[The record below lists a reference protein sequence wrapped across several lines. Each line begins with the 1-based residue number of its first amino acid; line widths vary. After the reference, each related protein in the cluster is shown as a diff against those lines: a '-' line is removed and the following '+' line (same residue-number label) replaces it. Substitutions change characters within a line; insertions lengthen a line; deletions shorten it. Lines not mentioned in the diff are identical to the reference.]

1 MKHWA
6 CWDEH
11 ETFYLT
17 ELAPT
22 LIANPQSGDETEQRI
37 LRELRAQM
45 RDDEWKNL
53 PRILADRRAEIL
65 REIESEREAA
75 AQAGRERIRRKRM
88 LEEIDHQFDRNFLSA
103 DRFFESAS
111 SGIVSREEYENRKR
125 TFVRHWFERAA
136 SRRKEQKFHL
146 DDEQLSAIAAVNG
159 NVQVIARAGSG
170 KTATLV
176 NRTLFL
182 LEHCR
187 VPSTN
192 ILLLAFNR
200 KAAIEIRRRL
210 LGLIHEDA
218 EYQIKIEIS
227 QRHQRAKQKNAR
239 KIDWSEIEA
248 DSVAAVATR
257 LKVALPHIM
266 TFHALAYAIVHPDE
280 SILYNGAEGE
290 SQVLS
295 RVFQSVIDNHLQI
308 QKYKEAIRELMLA
321 HFKEDWER
329 IVARGHDL
337 PKDDLLRIR
346 RSLPHESLRG
356 EYIKSYGEKLIADFL
371 FEHGIAY
378 KYEHNHWWGNI
389 NYRPDFT
396 IFRTSKS
403 GLIIEYFGLLGDPD
417 YDEMSDK
424 KRRHWKEKEPDW
436 TLIEF
441 TPSDIKT
448 RGDDGFK
455 QHLKRCLEEH
465 GLECR
470 KLSEDEIWLKIQDR
484 AIDRFTKTAVNFV
497 GRCRKLSLSP
507 EDLQNRIDA
516 HSPLS
521 QVEAMFLKLLV
532 TLYAAYLDRLS
543 ATGEEDFDGL
553 MQRAA
558 ALVTAGATKLER
570 KTGYG
575 DLTEL
580 QFISIDEFQ
589 DFSDL
594 FFRLLQ
600 SIRSV
605 NPNVELFCVGD
616 DWQAINGFAGSDLR
630 FFEQFEKYIGP
641 SRRLYISTNYR
652 SAKSIVD
659 IGNALMFG
667 SGKPAIANRSA
678 LGTVVVADA
687 SQFHPTLIEKQ
698 QHPGVVITPMVSRIA
713 NKSLASG
720 SEIVLLCRKDS
731 LPWKVS
737 FGDQGKGEGGY
748 IELIRSLFPKSVSD
762 RITISTAHSYKGLE
776 KPTVIVMDAVARSYP
791 LIHPDW
797 VFSRVLGDSLEKII
811 SEERRLLY
819 VAMTRAAEKLVIITD
834 KQNRSLFLDD
844 LQKVKSLDAIEWLE
858 HPPVCNNKTG
868 WLIIKVGNQAQRRGG
883 RGGTYAIK
891 DQLKACG
898 YQWQT
903 TGWPSWFKTCLAE
916 GFQISSLQREVWVD
930 IADAIEVR
938 ILNEWGQILGIS
950 RVNAGKWVT
959 VHDELTSKI
968 ADPLANRN
976 E

>member
-75 AQAGRERIRRKRM
+75 AQAGRERLRRKRM

-111 SGIVSREEYENRKR
+111 SGIVSREEYENRKL

-136 SRRKEQKFHL
+136 SRRKEQKFYL

-218 EYQIKIEIS
+218 EHQIKSEIS
-227 QRHQRAKQKNAR
+227 QRRQRAKQKNAR

-257 LKVALPHIM
+257 LKVALPQIM

-308 QKYKEAIRELMLA
+308 QKYEEAIRELMLA

-389 NYRPDFT
+389 NY
-396 IFRTSKS
+396 
-403 GLIIEYFGLLGDPD
+403 
-417 YDEMSDK
+417 
-424 KRRHWKEKEPDW
+424 
-436 TLIEF
+436 
-441 TPSDIKT
+441 
-448 RGDDGFK
+448 
-455 QHLKRCLEEH
+455 
-465 GLECR
+465 
-470 KLSEDEIWLKIQDR
+470 
-484 AIDRFTKTAVNFV
+484 
-497 GRCRKLSLSP
+497 
-507 EDLQNRIDA
+507 
-516 HSPLS
+516 
-521 QVEAMFLKLLV
+521 
-532 TLYAAYLDRLS
+532 
-543 ATGEEDFDGL
+543 
-553 MQRAA
+553 
-558 ALVTAGATKLER
+558 
-570 KTGYG
+570 
-575 DLTEL
+575 
-580 QFISIDEFQ
+580 
-589 DFSDL
+589 
-594 FFRLLQ
+594 
-600 SIRSV
+600 
-605 NPNVELFCVGD
+605 
-616 DWQAINGFAGSDLR
+616 
-630 FFEQFEKYIGP
+630 
-641 SRRLYISTNYR
+641 
-652 SAKSIVD
+652 
-659 IGNALMFG
+659 
-667 SGKPAIANRSA
+667 
-678 LGTVVVADA
+678 
-687 SQFHPTLIEKQ
+687 
-698 QHPGVVITPMVSRIA
+698 
-713 NKSLASG
+713 
-720 SEIVLLCRKDS
+720 
-731 LPWKVS
+731 
-737 FGDQGKGEGGY
+737 
-748 IELIRSLFPKSVSD
+748 
-762 RITISTAHSYKGLE
+762 
-776 KPTVIVMDAVARSYP
+776 
-791 LIHPDW
+791 
-797 VFSRVLGDSLEKII
+797 
-811 SEERRLLY
+811 
-819 VAMTRAAEKLVIITD
+819 
-834 KQNRSLFLDD
+834 
-844 LQKVKSLDAIEWLE
+844 
-858 HPPVCNNKTG
+858 
-868 WLIIKVGNQAQRRGG
+868 
-883 RGGTYAIK
+883 
-891 DQLKACG
+891 
-898 YQWQT
+898 
-903 TGWPSWFKTCLAE
+903 
-916 GFQISSLQREVWVD
+916 
-930 IADAIEVR
+930 
-938 ILNEWGQILGIS
+938 
-950 RVNAGKWVT
+950 
-959 VHDELTSKI
+959 
-968 ADPLANRN
+968 
-976 E
+976 

>member
-1 MKHWA
+1 
-6 CWDEH
+6 
-11 ETFYLT
+11 
-17 ELAPT
+17 
-22 LIANPQSGDETEQRI
+22 
-37 LRELRAQM
+37 
-45 RDDEWKNL
+45 
-53 PRILADRRAEIL
+53 
-65 REIESEREAA
+65 
-75 AQAGRERIRRKRM
+75 M

-111 SGIVSREEYENRKR
+111 SGIVSREEYENRKL

-136 SRRKEQKFHL
+136 SRRKEQKFYL

-170 KTATLV
+170 ETATLV

-308 QKYKEAIRELMLA
+308 QKYKEAICELMLA

-356 EYIKSYGEKLIADFL
+356 EYIKSYGEKLITDFL

-455 QHLKRCLEEH
+455 QHLKRCHEEH

-470 KLSEDEIWLKIQDR
+470 KLSEDEIWLKIRDR

-553 MQRAA
+553 MQWLRPWLQQARRN
-558 ALVTAGATKLER
+558 LKERLDTATL
-570 KTGYG
+570 
-575 DLTEL
+575 
-580 QFISIDEFQ
+580 
-589 DFSDL
+589 
-594 FFRLLQ
+594 
-600 SIRSV
+600 
-605 NPNVELFCVGD
+605 PNC
-616 DWQAINGFAGSDLR
+616 
-630 FFEQFEKYIGP
+630 
-641 SRRLYISTNYR
+641 
-652 SAKSIVD
+652 
-659 IGNALMFG
+659 
-667 SGKPAIANRSA
+667 
-678 LGTVVVADA
+678 
-687 SQFHPTLIEKQ
+687 
-698 QHPGVVITPMVSRIA
+698 
-713 NKSLASG
+713 
-720 SEIVLLCRKDS
+720 
-731 LPWKVS
+731 
-737 FGDQGKGEGGY
+737 
-748 IELIRSLFPKSVSD
+748 
-762 RITISTAHSYKGLE
+762 
-776 KPTVIVMDAVARSYP
+776 
-791 LIHPDW
+791 
-797 VFSRVLGDSLEKII
+797 
-811 SEERRLLY
+811 
-819 VAMTRAAEKLVIITD
+819 
-834 KQNRSLFLDD
+834 
-844 LQKVKSLDAIEWLE
+844 
-858 HPPVCNNKTG
+858 
-868 WLIIKVGNQAQRRGG
+868 
-883 RGGTYAIK
+883 
-891 DQLKACG
+891 
-898 YQWQT
+898 
-903 TGWPSWFKTCLAE
+903 
-916 GFQISSLQREVWVD
+916 SS
-930 IADAIEVR
+930 
-938 ILNEWGQILGIS
+938 
-950 RVNAGKWVT
+950 
-959 VHDELTSKI
+959 
-968 ADPLANRN
+968 
-976 E
+976 

>member
-1 MKHWA
+1 
-6 CWDEH
+6 
-11 ETFYLT
+11 
-17 ELAPT
+17 
-22 LIANPQSGDETEQRI
+22 
-37 LRELRAQM
+37 
-45 RDDEWKNL
+45 
-53 PRILADRRAEIL
+53 
-65 REIESEREAA
+65 
-75 AQAGRERIRRKRM
+75 
-88 LEEIDHQFDRNFLSA
+88 
-103 DRFFESAS
+103 
-111 SGIVSREEYENRKR
+111 
-125 TFVRHWFERAA
+125 
-136 SRRKEQKFHL
+136 
-146 DDEQLSAIAAVNG
+146 
-159 NVQVIARAGSG
+159 
-170 KTATLV
+170 
-176 NRTLFL
+176 
-182 LEHCR
+182 
-187 VPSTN
+187 
-192 ILLLAFNR
+192 
-200 KAAIEIRRRL
+200 
-210 LGLIHEDA
+210 
-218 EYQIKIEIS
+218 
-227 QRHQRAKQKNAR
+227 
-239 KIDWSEIEA
+239 
-248 DSVAAVATR
+248 
-257 LKVALPHIM
+257 M

-455 QHLKRCLEEH
+455 QHLKRCFEEH

-558 ALVTAGATKLER
+558 ALVTAGATKFER

-594 FFRLLQ
+594 FFRLL
-600 SIRSV
+600 
-605 NPNVELFCVGD
+605 
-616 DWQAINGFAGSDLR
+616 
-630 FFEQFEKYIGP
+630 
-641 SRRLYISTNYR
+641 
-652 SAKSIVD
+652 
-659 IGNALMFG
+659 
-667 SGKPAIANRSA
+667 
-678 LGTVVVADA
+678 
-687 SQFHPTLIEKQ
+687 
-698 QHPGVVITPMVSRIA
+698 
-713 NKSLASG
+713 
-720 SEIVLLCRKDS
+720 
-731 LPWKVS
+731 
-737 FGDQGKGEGGY
+737 
-748 IELIRSLFPKSVSD
+748 
-762 RITISTAHSYKGLE
+762 
-776 KPTVIVMDAVARSYP
+776 
-791 LIHPDW
+791 
-797 VFSRVLGDSLEKII
+797 
-811 SEERRLLY
+811 
-819 VAMTRAAEKLVIITD
+819 
-834 KQNRSLFLDD
+834 
-844 LQKVKSLDAIEWLE
+844 
-858 HPPVCNNKTG
+858 
-868 WLIIKVGNQAQRRGG
+868 
-883 RGGTYAIK
+883 
-891 DQLKACG
+891 
-898 YQWQT
+898 
-903 TGWPSWFKTCLAE
+903 
-916 GFQISSLQREVWVD
+916 
-930 IADAIEVR
+930 
-938 ILNEWGQILGIS
+938 
-950 RVNAGKWVT
+950 
-959 VHDELTSKI
+959 
-968 ADPLANRN
+968 
-976 E
+976 